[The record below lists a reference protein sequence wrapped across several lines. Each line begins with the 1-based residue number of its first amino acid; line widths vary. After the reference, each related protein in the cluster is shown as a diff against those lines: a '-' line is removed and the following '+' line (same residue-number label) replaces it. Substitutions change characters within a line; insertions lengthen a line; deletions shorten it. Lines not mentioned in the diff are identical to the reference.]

1 MQVKELLGILRHLD
15 YAVYVAHSHHAAF
28 ADLLDDVAGLFER
41 SQDGAALAA
50 AAAALAHCAQLPQL
64 QLCETA
70 AQTAAVLRSKAVERL
85 DECAERL
92 STVTD
97 AAMKVRLQP
106 GSAAALHE
114 RGVGHLAHVGNAV
127 TALREFSACSLAIV
141 PQRWCS
147 AVKHI

>member
-1 MQVKELLGILRHLD
+1 MKELLGILRHLD

-28 ADLLDDVAGLFER
+28 ADLVDDVAGLFER

-70 AQTAAVLRSKAVERL
+70 TQTAAALRSKAVERL

-97 AAMKVRLQP
+97 AAMKVRLRP
-106 GSAAALHE
+106 GSAVAHHE
-114 RGVGHLAHVGNAV
+114 GGVGNLAHVGNGV
-127 TALREFSACSLAIV
+127 TALREFSACSFAIV
-141 PQRWCS
+141 PQRCCG
-147 AVKHI
+147 ALQ